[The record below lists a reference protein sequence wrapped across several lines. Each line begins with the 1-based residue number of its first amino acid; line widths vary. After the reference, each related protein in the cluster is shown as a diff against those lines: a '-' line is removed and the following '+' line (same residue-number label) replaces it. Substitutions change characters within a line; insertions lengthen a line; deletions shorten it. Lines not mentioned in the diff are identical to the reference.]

1 MVDIALFLAQKNKA
15 NTENSISTFTIIA
28 KKKKLKFI
36 TQERVINLLNSILI
50 KFNHKLNR
58 KIFNLFYKQQH
69 LQRLLKMLNINKM
82 RMIMICHLMVEL
94 VLLRR
99 MYKLEINQFKK
110 DKMVEKLI
118 KLWRKEQKL

>member
-36 TQERVINLLNSILI
+36 TQELEINLLNSILI

>member
-118 KLWRKEQKL
+118 KLWQKEQKL

>member
-36 TQERVINLLNSILI
+36 TQELGINLLNSILI

-82 RMIMICHLMVEL
+82 RMITICHLMVEL

-118 KLWRKEQKL
+118 KIWRKEQKL